1 MFSRRRKRKDG
12 GAALVEF
19 ALMMPLLLLLLFGIV
34 EFGWV
39 LSENLDVRQGAREG
53 ARLTAVNLP
62 TTGVK
67 GTSNVVL
74 GTEICSRM
82 DLVGGDATI
91 TWESDP
97 GQIGLPGEME
107 PGDGVR
113 VTVTAPR
120 TTLTGFLDFAFSA
133 GFVNL
138 VSSVEIRIEQ
148 EPDWVD
154 GDFECP
160 TGPFTA
166 LP

>member
-53 ARLTAVNLP
+53 GRLTAVNLP
-62 TTGVK
+62 AG
-67 GTSNVVL
+67 GNGPL
-74 GTEICSRM
+74 GAEICGRM
-82 DLVGGDATI
+82 DLVGEDATI
-91 TWESDP
+91 TWLGDP
-97 GQIGLPGEME
+97 TQIGDLSVME

-120 TTLTGFLDFAFSA
+120 TTLTGFLDFVFPATFD
-133 GFVNL
+133 NL
-138 VSSVEIRIEQ
+138 VSSVEIRVEQ
-148 EPDWVD
+148 IPTWGD
-154 GDFECP
+154 GVYDCRLM
-160 TGPFTA
+160 TFTFT
-166 LP
+166 P

>member
-62 TTGVK
+62 AG
-67 GTSNVVL
+67 GNVPL
-74 GTEICSRM
+74 GAEICSRM

-91 TWESDP
+91 TWVGDP
-97 GQIGLPGEME
+97 NQIGDGTMQ
-107 PGDGVR
+107 PGDGVT

-120 TTLTGFLDFAFSA
+120 TTLTGFLDFAFPA
-133 GFVNL
+133 GFDFL

-148 EPDWVD
+148 LPDWTNGTYV
-154 GDFECP
+154 C
-160 TGPFTA
+160 T
-166 LP
+166 

>member
-62 TTGVK
+62 TGPK
-67 GTSNVVL
+67 PSNGVL
-74 GTEICSRM
+74 GAEICSRM
-82 DLVGGDATI
+82 DLVGGVATI
-91 TWESDP
+91 EWKGDP
-97 GQIGLPGEME
+97 EQIGGLGDTVME
-107 PGDGVR
+107 PGDGVT
-113 VTVTAPR
+113 VTVTAPL
-120 TTLTGFLDFAFSA
+120 TTLTGLLDWAFPASS
-133 GFVNL
+133 L

-148 EPDWVD
+148 PPDWID
-154 GDFECP
+154 GVHVC
-160 TGPFTA
+160 
-166 LP
+166 

>member
-1 MFSRRRKRKDG
+1 MLFRRRKRKDG

-53 ARLTAVNLP
+53 ARLTAVSLP
-62 TTGVK
+62 AG
-67 GTSNVVL
+67 GNEPL
-74 GTEICSRM
+74 GAEICSRM

-97 GQIGLPGEME
+97 TQIISLPEKMD
-107 PGDGVR
+107 PGDGVT

-120 TTLTGFLDFAFSA
+120 TTLTGFLDFVFPATFD
-133 GFVNL
+133 NL
-138 VSSVEIRIEQ
+138 VSSVEIRVEQ
-148 EPDWVD
+148 IPTWGD
-154 GDFECP
+154 GVYDCRLM
-160 TGPFTA
+160 TFTFT
-166 LP
+166 P